1 MHCHVYWNAEMNTL
15 SLKSKIVLLM
25 ASSLTVMSVSAISPA
40 LPKIAEAF
48 KTVENAEF
56 LVKLMLT
63 IPSLIIALFAPLAG
77 FIIDKGHRKA
87 LLISCLII
95 YGVMGTTG
103 LYLEQ
108 LQHFIMARAILGLG
122 VAGIMTSA
130 QTLIADYYQG
140 DERNTMLGLQG
151 TFISFGGV
159 LFVAL
164 AGVLAVTSWRYP
176 FALYAL
182 ALILAIPAYFVIH
195 EPTMLE
201 QHQTEEQRAINN
213 ATYGTS
219 MHIAGIGLI
228 VFIGMVFFYAIP
240 TQLPFLLALHGI
252 DSPAKAGAVVSLA
265 TLAGGFSSYSMP
277 YLKRLH
283 HFSGLGGRAFALL
296 ALGFF
301 GLSIAQSFP
310 LTMFFALFSGAG
322 IGLLMPSMRLWV
334 ISIAEPALRGRSV
347 GVITSS
353 LYLGQF
359 LSPVFAQPIVGV
371 YGITILYSII
381 GVITMIIA
389 LLLLNRSKYAN

>member
-1 MHCHVYWNAEMNTL
+1 MNALTL
-15 SLKSKIVLLM
+15 RSKIVLLM

-48 KTVENAEF
+48 KSIENAEF

-63 IPSLIIALFAPLAG
+63 VPSLIIAFFAPIAG
-77 FIIDKGHRKA
+77 MIIDKGHRKI
-87 LLISCLII
+87 LLISSLII

-103 LYLEQ
+103 LYLES
-108 LQHFIMARAILGLG
+108 LQHFIIARACLGLG

-130 QTLIADYYQG
+130 QTLIADYYMG
-140 DERNTMLGLQG
+140 EERNKMLGLQG

-159 LFVAL
+159 IFVAL
-164 AGVLAVTSWRYP
+164 AGFLALMSWRYP
-176 FALYAL
+176 FSLYAL
-182 ALILAIPAYFVIH
+182 AFILAIPAYYFIH
-195 EPTMLE
+195 EPNVHHEKEAYL
-201 QHQTEEQRAINN
+201 NN
-213 ATYGTS
+213 VGKSNSIDIQYGKPI
-219 MHIAGIGLI
+219 HIAGIGLI
-228 VFIGMVFFYAIP
+228 VFTGMVFFYAIP

-265 TLAGGFSSYSMP
+265 TLAGGFSSYAMP

-296 ALGFF
+296 AMGFL
-301 GLSIAQSFP
+301 GLSIANTFFI
-310 LTMFFALFSGAG
+310 TIVFALFAGAG

-334 ISIAEPALRGRSV
+334 ISIAAPPLRGRSV

-359 LSPVFAQPIVGV
+359 LSPVIAQPIVMMS
-371 YGITILYSII
+371 GITTLYTFI
-381 GVITMIIA
+381 GCISVLIA
-389 LLLLNRSKYAN
+389 LYLLSQSKKS

>member
-1 MHCHVYWNAEMNTL
+1 MNTL

-48 KTVENAEF
+48 RTVENAEF

-63 IPSLIIALFAPLAG
+63 VPSLIIALFAPIAG

-87 LLISCLII
+87 LLITCLII
-95 YGVMGTTG
+95 YGLMGTTG
-103 LYLEQ
+103 LYLEH
-108 LQHFIMARAILGLG
+108 LQHFIITRAILGLG

-140 DERNTMLGLQG
+140 EERNTMLGLQG

-164 AGVLAVTSWRYP
+164 AGILAVSSWRYP

-182 ALILAIPAYFVIH
+182 ALILAIPAYLFIH
-195 EPTMLE
+195 EPSVQEYDQSVESSLFGNDA
-201 QHQTEEQRAINN
+201 QYAKPI
-213 ATYGTS
+213 
-219 MHIAGIGLI
+219 HIAGIGII
-228 VFIGMVFFYAIP
+228 VFIGMVCFYAIP
-240 TQLPFLLALHGI
+240 TQLPFLLAMHGI

-277 YLKRLH
+277 YLKRRY
-283 HFSGLGGRAFALL
+283 HFTELGACAFTFLS
-296 ALGFF
+296 LGFL
-301 GLSIAQSFP
+301 GLSFAQSFT

-334 ISIAEPALRGRSV
+334 ISIAAPRLRGRSV

-359 LSPVFAQPIVGV
+359 LSPIFAQPIVGTQ
-371 YGITILYSII
+371 GITMLY
-381 GVITMIIA
+381 VIIA
-389 LLLLNRSKYAN
+389 GTTCGLAITLFFQRTPIR